1 MNIQEQIQEYIN
13 SQAEPKRSEMQVLH
27 QLILK
32 VLPDCKLWF
41 LDGKN
46 SENKVVANP
55 NIGYGTQMMEYAD
68 GTSKEFYKIGWSANK
83 TGISIYIIGI
93 KDKTYISQTYGKDI
107 GKASI
112 TGYCIKSK
120 SLKDINISVLK
131 KAIRFGFENE

>member
-1 MNIQEQIQEYIN
+1 
-13 SQAEPKRSEMQVLH
+13 MQVLH
-27 QLILK
+27 QLTLETF
-32 VLPDCKLWF
+32 PDCNLWF
-41 LDGKN
+41 LDSKN

-55 NIGYGTQMMEYAD
+55 NIGYGTQMMEYAE

-112 TGYCIKSK
+112 TGYCIKFK